1 MLIAAGVHH
10 YSFNRRELKGIESMP
25 YLPKQLHPNQAF
37 GIKAMPF
44 DLVEEAAGY
53 ASSAVKAAHESV
65 RVAHEGV
72 TKIVNSRSPV
82 AKDGGEGRGGEADA

>member
-25 YLPKQLHPNQAF
+25 YLAKQLHPNQAF

-53 ASSAVKAAHESV
+53 ATSAV

-72 TKIVNSRSPV
+72 SKIVKSRSPA
-82 AKDGGEGRGGEADA
+82 AKDGGGDS